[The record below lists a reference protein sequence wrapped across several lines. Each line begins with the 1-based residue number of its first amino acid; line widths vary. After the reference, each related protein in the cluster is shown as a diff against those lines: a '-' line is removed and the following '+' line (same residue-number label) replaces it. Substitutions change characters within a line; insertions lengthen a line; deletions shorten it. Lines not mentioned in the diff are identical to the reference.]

1 MDVAQRLET
10 PRGFVRL
17 SREEPGLRA
26 VWPGA
31 HFDAEDILAGLIA
44 EGTDRSSDD
53 LAVRSVWKGA

>member
-26 VWPGA
+26 VWPEA
-31 HFDAEDILAGLIA
+31 HFDAEDILAA
-44 EGTDRSSDD
+44 
-53 LAVRSVWKGA
+53 